1 MLKEIQQ
8 LYDYNRW
15 ANHRILDATS
25 KLSAEEFTKDLRNSF
40 PSIRD
45 TLVHILGGEWI
56 WLTRWNGISPT
67 GFPDTWDT
75 STHEALRKQWQ
86 EVERDQ
92 TAFLS
97 GLTEQSLNKV
107 IAYRNTAG
115 NPFANPLWQM
125 MRHVVNHSTYHRGQV
140 TTMLRQ
146 LSAEA
151 VATDL
156 IVFYREKSK
165 TGE

>member
-1 MLKEIQQ
+1 MLKEIQE

-15 ANHRILDATS
+15 ANHRILDATA
-25 KLSAEEFTKDLRNSF
+25 KLSQEQFTKDLRSSF

-45 TLVHILGGEWI
+45 TLVHILSGEWI
-56 WLTRWNGISPT
+56 WLTRWKGNSPT

-75 STHEALRKQWQ
+75 LTREGLRKQWQ

-92 TAFLS
+92 TAFLAD
-97 GLTEQSLNKV
+97 LTEESLNRV

-115 NPFANPLWQM
+115 QPFANPLWQM

-146 LSAEA
+146 LGAET

-156 IVFYREKSK
+156 ILFFRERSK
-165 TGE
+165 TAG